1 MLINSSSLRC
11 FISRSVFLDAG
22 ITKRLLTVR
31 RNSGWPGFI
40 RLLRPLDEGGN
51 DREEVE
57 HDPEDLGVAE
67 VELEHPGCPETG
79 DDHHADLR
87 VFRCRPSPG
96 TRTLSQEESL

>member
-11 FISRSVFLDAG
+11 FISRPLFFDVA
-22 ITKRLLTVR
+22 IAERLRTVR
-31 RNSGWPGFI
+31 RNNGGPGFI
-40 RLLRPLDEGGN
+40 RLLRPLDEGRN

-67 VELEHPGCPETG
+67 VELEHPGCSETG

-87 VFRCRPSPG
+87 VFGCRPSPR
-96 TRTLSQEESL
+96 TRTLSQEGPL